1 MNEGKD
7 IGELLAE
14 RGFVIKNPR
23 TFITEADNVDLE
35 ELVDKLTDLER
46 KINNSFDI
54 AEFGTSLNKKF
65 DSIEDVVRQDR
76 ISNFSSPD
84 KLELFEDVLGALRN
98 NFANINELAKAEE
111 QMRFKK
117 QVMGDI
123 RRRIYALDKNQEMD
137 EVTKTKETVKLYYA
151 NEASN
156 RDYYEA
162 YRLYT
167 DKEKAYK
174 ESLRNFNLYTFKN
187 KLLKELEDLRKVSLE
202 LALSPESSQAL
213 QKFIADLNQ
222 DIAKFGVEVEQS
234 KTEFESLC
242 QRYGIASKGLSN
254 NIDVVK
260 ETKTAELEPVALAP
274 EKTEEPQEEVE
285 ATKEAEEPVVEPQ
298 VEQTAPQLGGI
309 EAVVAQLRE
318 LNPGVAVRYVGKS
331 YNDLFSGK
339 IEASVPYS
347 ELKLPAGYYYVH
359 GGISNRFT
367 NSKEQFMLEVGKLNI
382 RELNEDVPTQ
392 SNVTEMNPVNNTEEL
407 NTENSLENREEMV
420 ADTVTDTLENTS
432 PVEELES
439 RSLFS
444 RAKDAISRLRQDGR
458 VPANQKLKVNRNRTA
473 IISPYAKSLL
483 TFGGITGVALG
494 VLGTPIVAAAGVGA
508 GLGVAAQAL
517 YNKLAKGV
525 KVNELESLKGTKYS
539 DDPTQ
544 APVIV
549 AAYHNAFQ
557 ELMDIYKKRK
567 SGKLEKTKTPM
578 EVAQEVNAI
587 EQGVNTSLNDFREEM
602 RNTLD
607 MDEETLGAGRVG

>member
-1 MNEGKD
+1 MNEGKN
-7 IGELLAE
+7 IVELLNDS
-14 RGFVIKNPR
+14 GFGVKSSR
-23 TFITEADNVDLE
+23 TLARELSFINTD
-35 ELVDKLTDLER
+35 ELIARLTDLRREEE
-46 KINNSFDI
+46 KGFDLLDFS
-54 AEFGTSLNKKF
+54 ALLNKTF
-65 DSIEDVVRQDR
+65 DKIEDVVKQDR
-76 ISNFSSPD
+76 SANFSSPD
-84 KLELFEDVLGALRN
+84 RLEMFEDILGALRN
-98 NFANINELAKAEE
+98 NFAFVNDFVKAKD
-111 QMRFKK
+111 QKNFKK
-117 QVMGDI
+117 QVMFDI
-123 RRRIYALDKNQEMD
+123 RNRMDALDNNQEID
-137 EVTKTKETVKLYYA
+137 PATRDAQAGELIKASRLSDREYYDA
-151 NEASN
+151 LGIFNK
-156 RDYYEA
+156 
-162 YRLYT
+162 
-167 DKEKAYK
+167 KEKIYNDN
-174 ESLRNFNLYTFKN
+174 LRNFNLHTFTN

-202 LALSPESSQAL
+202 LALSPESSQAI

-222 DIAKFGVEVEQS
+222 DIAKFGLEVEQS
-234 KTEFESLC
+234 RRELDALC
-242 QRYGIASKGLSN
+242 QRYGIERRYSRDN
-254 NIDVVK
+254 K
-260 ETKTAELEPVALAP
+260 ETKTTELEPVALAP

-285 ATKEAEEPVVEPQ
+285 VTKEAEEPVVEPQ
-298 VEQTAPQLGGI
+298 VKQTAPQLGGI

-407 NTENSLENREEMV
+407 NAENSLENREEMV
-420 ADTVTDTLENTS
+420 ADTLENTS